1 MQEPKQIG
9 KNSQV
14 ATVQQLPDLLNRFCP
29 ELSPELP
36 MIKSWLDKKL
46 REYTEQEFGVLL
58 RKALAEI
65 VILTGGKMYDEATNR
80 KMYELQLVVISKFL
94 LGSFGHLSFSELKN
108 AFYMNCEGKF
118 GKVETHYG
126 REING
131 EFLGSVLSA
140 YMDYKKRIQSD
151 HRQQLDEV
159 LFPHIEQPDKVLTEK
174 EYQSTYRETIEWT
187 YQRFLKELELD
198 ELLFPDFF
206 YSTLAKDGFIPE
218 NRYEELLTDA
228 KNHLASQKHVE
239 AIKDPENVLSIN
251 RHLRKLR
258 MLRDNSVNL
267 VSKQLAVKLFFL
279 DSMDKGRKR
288 LYEKVEPPPQST

>member
-1 MQEPKQIG
+1 MANQ
-9 KNSQV
+9 NQV
-14 ATVQQLPDLLNRFCP
+14 ATVQQLPDLLKRFCP
-29 ELSPELP
+29 ELSLELP

-46 REYTEQEFGVLL
+46 REYTEQEFGTLL

-65 VILTGGKMYDEATNR
+65 VILTGGKMYDESTNR
-80 KMYELQLVVISKFL
+80 KMYELQLVIISKFL

-140 YMDYKKRIQSD
+140 YVEYKKRIQCEN
-151 HRQQLDEV
+151 RQQLDEV
-159 LFPHIEQPDKVLTEK
+159 LFPRIEQPDKVLTEA

-206 YSTLAKDGFIPE
+206 YTTLVKDGFIPDS
-218 NRYEELLTDA
+218 RHEELLKDA
-228 KNHLASQKHVE
+228 KNNLAAQKHVE
-239 AIKDPENVLSIN
+239 AIKDPANVDSIN

-258 MLRDNSVNL
+258 FHRDNSVVL

-279 DSMDKGRKR
+279 ESMDKGRKK
-288 LYEKVEPPPQST
+288 LYEKVEPPPQTT